1 MWNSRLLH
9 KLAKVLDSEGQVRPS
24 IGEKVKFANY
34 LPVKGRVFK
43 EVPILYT
50 QFLCAV

>member
-1 MWNSRLLH
+1 MWNLRLLH
-9 KLAKVLDSEGQVRPS
+9 KLAKVLDSESQIRPG

-43 EVPILYT
+43 EVSILCT